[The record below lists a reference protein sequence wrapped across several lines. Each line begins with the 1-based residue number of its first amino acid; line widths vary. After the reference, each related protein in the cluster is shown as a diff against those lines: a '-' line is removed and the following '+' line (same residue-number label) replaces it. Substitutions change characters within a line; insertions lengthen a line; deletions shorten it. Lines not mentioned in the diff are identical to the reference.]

1 MFPHKIDHK
10 KDSFCGYGFKI
21 YFSNLQHQF
30 LENKRVILIQAFLK
44 GTLVTTLPIKGYGY
58 VSSNETTGLCQK
70 EVKWLVKYTQIKQ
83 MAKFLLTF
91 REFVKN
97 CFQVLIMVKTVN
109 HIQKQKF

>member
-1 MFPHKIDHK
+1 M
-10 KDSFCGYGFKI
+10 
-21 YFSNLQHQF
+21 
-30 LENKRVILIQAFLK
+30 ENKRVILIQAFLK
-44 GTLVTTLPIKGYGY
+44 GTLVTTLPIKGYGN

-109 HIQKQKF
+109 HIQKQKFWGIGIFKTDVKPVKIAFVLQYW